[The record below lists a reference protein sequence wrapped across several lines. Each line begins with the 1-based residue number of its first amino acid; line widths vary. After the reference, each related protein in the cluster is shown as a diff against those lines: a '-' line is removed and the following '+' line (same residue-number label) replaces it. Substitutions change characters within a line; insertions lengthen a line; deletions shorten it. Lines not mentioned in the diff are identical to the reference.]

1 MSVPTFNDLTFYSD
15 PKAATARF
23 QRLAT
28 LFRDTYGEQL
38 LYFAR
43 SPGRVNLIGDHI
55 DYNLFSC
62 LPMAI
67 DFDVVEAVRPNDTNK
82 IELINTDPQ
91 FAPALFELPADGP
104 VVIDDAKF
112 GWELYFKCA
121 LIVSYNYLR
130 EKKGITHLKGMQ
142 VAVDGTVPS
151 GGGLLSLAAICVA
164 LTLAILKAN
173 GVEEVLK
180 EDLTRITVVSEHYIG
195 LNNGGLDQCAS
206 VYGEADM
213 CLLVQFRPELK
224 GTPFKFPEL
233 PDGEELKFIISNSLV
248 ESPKKLTA
256 PVNYNLRVVEMGVAL
271 DLLAKKFDLLLTQ
284 DSNINL
290 ATLRGFMEGYFPTIK
305 GDEPWDGHDN
315 KKAAAWLQELTDA
328 VEEWFTAEQKV
339 GFTTAE
345 AAEALGLSVDE
356 FTQKYLT
363 KMEVRYEKLKL
374 YQRTKHVF
382 AELLRVLKCLQLLET
397 VDDGEV
403 FLKEFGAVMNDS
415 QALIR
420 DLNGLSHANC
430 DRICDIALANG
441 SYGTRVTG
449 AGFGGSLV
457 LVTTA
462 KKLPQLLQALT
473 EEYYRQEFPNI
484 TEAELANALVDTRA
498 ASGSSVVAAT
508 VV

>member
-1 MSVPTFNDLTFYSD
+1 M
-15 PKAATARF
+15 
-23 QRLAT
+23 
-28 LFRDTYGEQL
+28 
-38 LYFAR
+38 
-43 SPGRVNLIGDHI
+43 
-55 DYNLFSC
+55 
-62 LPMAI
+62 
-67 DFDVVEAVRPNDTNK
+67 
-82 IELINTDPQ
+82 
-91 FAPALFELPADGP
+91 
-104 VVIDDAKF
+104 
-112 GWELYFKCA
+112 
-121 LIVSYNYLR
+121 
-130 EKKGITHLKGMQ
+130 
-142 VAVDGTVPS
+142 
-151 GGGLLSLAAICVA
+151 
-164 LTLAILKAN
+164 
-173 GVEEVLK
+173 
-180 EDLTRITVVSEHYIG
+180 
-195 LNNGGLDQCAS
+195 
-206 VYGEADM
+206 
-213 CLLVQFRPELK
+213 
-224 GTPFKFPEL
+224 
-233 PDGEELKFIISNSLV
+233 
-248 ESPKKLTA
+248 
-256 PVNYNLRVVEMGVAL
+256 
-271 DLLAKKFDLLLTQ
+271 
-284 DSNINL
+284 
-290 ATLRGFMEGYFPTIK
+290 
-305 GDEPWDGHDN
+305 
-315 KKAAAWLQELTDA
+315 QELTDA